1 MELWIHLVV
10 FNLMKVHDLLMVWWF
25 WFVLVRFGVLLD
37 VCVCVLDLIL
47 HERDLNW
54 DPPAFGLVLMLQRGV
69 CVCGGGVLCI
79 EILGI

>member
-1 MELWIHLVV
+1 V
-10 FNLMKVHDLLMVWWF
+10 FNLMEVHDLLMVWWF

-54 DPPAFGLVLMLQRGV
+54 DPPAFGLVLML
-69 CVCGGGVLCI
+69 
-79 EILGI
+79 